1 MFACL
6 GPFGSGN
13 AGAGSATTGY
23 ILCPVGA
30 FGEIALENQGGV
42 LENDWLMKN
51 FRNPHVEIM
60 APAGSYES
68 LSAAIRSGADSVYFG
83 VDKLNM
89 RSRSASPF
97 KLGDLRRIARI
108 CRWCGVRSYLA
119 LNVIVYDHELEDM
132 RMICDAA
139 KKAGITAV
147 IAADIAAIEYARSID
162 LEVHI
167 STQANV
173 SNLEAARFYA
183 RYSDVVVLARELE
196 LDAIRYIADQIK
208 EQDIRGPSGNLLEI
222 ELFVHGALCVAIS
235 GKCGMSLA
243 ASNSSANR
251 GACFQSCR
259 RRYQL
264 IDQETGEEFA
274 LENEYIMSPKDLCT
288 VMYLDRIINA
298 GVRVLKL
305 EGRGRSA
312 DYVSNVVSVYREAV
326 DNLYACQQE
335 GEVEEGAWPEQEL
348 LDGWMTRLRSVF
360 NRGFWEGGY
369 YCGKKI
375 GEWANASNSK
385 AEKLRMQLGR
395 VTNYFAKL
403 GVVEFK
409 CHQRKLSIGDELLF
423 MGETTGAVQFH
434 IESMRVNGEPAEV
447 ATMHDMVT
455 VPAPIK
461 VRRGDKAFMLVE
473 RAEDGRSPKHPG

>member
-1 MFACL
+1 
-6 GPFGSGN
+6 
-13 AGAGSATTGY
+13 
-23 ILCPVGA
+23 
-30 FGEIALENQGGV
+30 
-42 LENDWLMKN
+42 MKN
-51 FRNPHVEIM
+51 LKNPHVEIM

-97 KLGDLRRIARI
+97 KLSDLRKIARL
-108 CRWCGVRSYLA
+108 CRRCGVRSYLA

-132 RMICDAA
+132 RTICDAA
-139 KKAGITAV
+139 KEAGITAV

-173 SNLEAARFYA
+173 SNLEAARFYS
-183 RYSDVVVLARELE
+183 RYADVVVLARELE
-196 LDAIRYIADQIK
+196 LESIRYIADQIR

-243 ASNSSANR
+243 AYDSSANR

-264 IDQETGEEFA
+264 TDQETGEEFA

-288 VMYLDRIINA
+288 VMYLDKIVNA

-312 DYVSNVVSVYREAV
+312 DYVAHVTSVYREAV
-326 DNLYACQQE
+326 DNLYACQQA
-335 GEVEEGAWPEQEL
+335 GELEEGAWPKQEL
-348 LDGWMTRLRSVF
+348 LDDWMTRLYAVF

-375 GEWANASNSK
+375 GEWAAASSSK
-385 AEKLRMQLGR
+385 AEKIRMQLGR
-395 VTNYFAKL
+395 VTNYFNKL
-403 GVVEFK
+403 NVVEFK
-409 CHQRKLSIGDELLF
+409 CHQPELKIGDELLF
-423 MGETTGAVQFH
+423 IGETTGSVEFPV
-434 IESMRVNGEPAEV
+434 ESLRVNGQPAES
-447 ATMHDMVT
+447 AAMHDMVT
-455 VPAPIK
+455 VPAPVK
-461 VRRGDKAFMLVE
+461 VRRGDKVWKLVE
-473 RAEDGRSPKHPG
+473 RPD

>member
-1 MFACL
+1 
-6 GPFGSGN
+6 
-13 AGAGSATTGY
+13 
-23 ILCPVGA
+23 
-30 FGEIALENQGGV
+30 
-42 LENDWLMKN
+42 MKKS
-51 FRNPHVEIM
+51 RNPQVEIM

-97 KLGDLRRIARI
+97 KLSDLRKIARI
-108 CRWCGVRSYLA
+108 CRRCGVRSYLA
-119 LNVIVYDHELEDM
+119 LNVIVYDPELDEM
-132 RMICDAA
+132 RAICDAA
-139 KKAGITAV
+139 KEAGITAV
-147 IAADIAAIEYARSID
+147 ISADISAIEYARSID

-167 STQANV
+167 STQVNV
-173 SNLEAARFYA
+173 SNLEAARFYS

-196 LDAIRYIADQIK
+196 LESIRYITDQIK
-208 EQDIRGPSGNLLEI
+208 EQSICGPSGRLLEV

-243 ASNSSANR
+243 AYNSSANR

-288 VMYLDRIINA
+288 VMYLDRILNA
-298 GVRVLKL
+298 GVRVLKI

-312 DYVSNVVSVYREAV
+312 DYVSNTVSVYREAV
-326 DNLYACQQE
+326 DNLYVCQQT
-335 GEVEEGAWPEQEL
+335 GTLEEGAWPEPAL
-348 LDGWMTRLRSVF
+348 LDDWMTRLKSVF

-375 GEWANASNSK
+375 GEWAAASNSK

-395 VTNYFAKL
+395 VTNYFGKL
-403 GVVEFK
+403 NVVEFK
-409 CHQRKLSIGDELLF
+409 CHQPELKIGDELLF
-423 MGETTGAVQFH
+423 IGETTGAVQFH
-434 IESMRVNGEPAEV
+434 VESLRVNGEPAES
-447 ATMHDMVT
+447 AKMHDMVT
-455 VPAPIK
+455 VPAPVK
-461 VRRGDKAFMLVE
+461 VRRGDKAFKLVE
-473 RAEDGRSPKHPG
+473 RAEDGRSPKHPA